1 MSKHRLTK
9 REALNLVTPV
19 VDGEVEEPVREAFF
33 SFIKNN
39 DHVRK
44 QYESEKRLKNLVSE
58 RCPCSKAPESLK
70 RRVHSFLD
78 SCGEEAASE
87 RTKNG
92 HDEEPLVDYPSHI
105 AGEKPDDLAAP
116 PPPASGWK
124 KWGYAVAASFLILA
138 AFWSIVMQN
147 PAESYNME
155 EHVYRHFTEHGGKLI
170 PPHINTASLSLA
182 ESRLSDEYDMAMTV
196 PSLENAEFKGVV
208 FSNFVAGF
216 RAPLL
221 EYYLP
226 SQDEYIYIFA
236 FRIDDLKNFEQLVRS
251 EEAVKTCN
259 KPQDFHVRE
268 VNGKHVVSWK
278 WKDTW
283 YAAISNHNGEVLASL
298 VEPLNYQPAKKE

>member
-9 REALNLVTPV
+9 REALHLVTPV
-19 VDGEVEEPVREAFF
+19 VDGEVEESVREAFF
-33 SFIKNN
+33 NFIEKN

-58 RCPCSKAPESLK
+58 RCPCRTAPESLK
-70 RRVHSFLD
+70 KRVRTFLE
-78 SCGEEAASE
+78 SCEEETSTVPGKAGYE
-87 RTKNG
+87 
-92 HDEEPLVDYPSHI
+92 EEPLLDYPSRV
-105 AGEKPDDLAAP
+105 AGDLQDDLAAP

-124 KWGYAVAASFLILA
+124 RWGYAVAASFLILA
-138 AFWSIVMQN
+138 AFWSIVMQS

-155 EHVYRHFTEHGGKLI
+155 EYVYRHFTEHGGELI

-182 ESRLSDEYDMAMTV
+182 ENRLSDEYGMPMTV
-196 PSLENAEFKGVV
+196 PSLKNAEFKGVV

-226 SQDEYIYIFA
+226 LQDEYIYIFA

-251 EEAVKTCN
+251 KEAIKTCN
-259 KPQDFHVRE
+259 KPQDFHIRE

-298 VEPLNYQPAKKE
+298 VEPLNYKPEED